1 MLIAWITA
9 AIVTPLGLAAPDRLT
24 AGPANQYLG
33 AAAPPGG
40 APARELYFTSDE
52 ESTTQIYVQDLV
64 SGVPRLAFDEL
75 ADVTWPRPSPDGRFL
90 LYISYRE
97 DAAGDLCLREIQGE
111 VGARRYGA
119 RHCLARPDAAEL
131 QAVWFPD
138 SRSIA
143 LVTRPGLH
151 GDFELRRVSFS
162 SPEAMSVG
170 ERAIPGSLSSPA
182 LSPDGKWLVTVPV
195 ARSSRQIG
203 PSFLGRS
210 AGALELSSLGGK
222 GANAARL
229 AFALPGA
236 SAMPAFS
243 ADGKWL
249 YFTQFLNDTNFDGS
263 IDGNDHGVLFRA
275 PFSVA
280 ANGAGLVGAA
290 EQLSSAAESCQYPVP
305 AADRL
310 LATCL
315 SQGSLDV
322 FSLPPGGAIPAEWR
336 QSPAQLAERLDDEL
350 TSSRD
355 PWERLLL
362 FAHRGSTAAVWRQMI
377 GLHLGLGELESAQFY
392 TARLAAEAPA
402 QGAGEEQRAAGDAL
416 RELAEQRRDER
427 ALQRGALS
435 APFVA
440 AARARLVRLKKLAH
454 PLATIAASEILDTLG
469 EEAAARAALEPL
481 GKHFD
486 LDPKAPGITFDPLVA
501 SLYAERILALYRGEP
516 RYFELY
522 QPIAEQV
529 LAHAEVFV
537 RELLRGANP
546 AERAARI
553 DAWLKRTDAYG
564 EIAFLLELER
574 ALAELTATTQ
584 EQVRERV
591 FTLYRQN
598 KELPRRKALV
608 AATVRRS
615 LAAGNEYLLYNFAES
630 WASYVPRQLAERRR
644 AERLYRDAVFER
656 AYVEE
661 QKGEIGD
668 ARGHFYG
675 VTLQTESLE
684 AHAGFLEMRL
694 AEGKDPAAD
703 YRDSPSFSPAAT
715 GYARAYLLARKL
727 PGLVREPAAHA
738 KAEAEATRE
747 LSAIAR
753 AAPQRAE
760 VHQLWAYIAYQRY
773 LRTGDR
779 LAPVEANAHA
789 LIALDLYRDSPRGR
803 AATFDLLGRVQ
814 AAVGN
819 YGLALGWLEQRARL
833 PFSSPRQ
840 ELSHCL
846 AFARAR
852 YHTGDAAGASITA
865 ERCTAL
871 TANAQGEAARYRPLA
886 LDRAGLY
893 ALAAGT
899 PEVAARAYAELWPL
913 VEHAV
918 DSPGAPGEAA
928 RNRLTTRLGQASAAI
943 ALGAAGDKPGS
954 SNALELIAAAEALLG
969 KDAPAARTGP
979 YTRERPPEALSRE
992 SYRLLFLGLRAQAHA
1007 QAGDLA
1013 AATAAMRERRDAV
1026 AARLKSTGLDE
1037 DRLELALCEAQLA
1050 SHARGR
1056 GAPVAEVLGHLTRA
1070 RTQWRTWAS
1079 STGTPVEDLGLAILG
1094 SLAELH
1100 LSEGV
1105 TKAQLGFDL
1114 ADELG
1119 ASYTQL
1125 SLVRNPAWEKARA
1138 RFEGYLT
1145 TLNLR
1150 SAGR

>member
-33 AAAPPGG
+33 AAAPPSG

-75 ADVTWPRPSPDGRFL
+75 ADVTWPRPSPDGRYL

-119 RHCLARPDAAEL
+119 RHCLVRPDAAEL

-170 ERAIPGSLSSPA
+170 ERAVPGSLSSPA

-203 PSFLGRS
+203 PSFLGKS
-210 AGALELSSLGGK
+210 TGALELSSLGGK
-222 GANAARL
+222 GGATRL

-243 ADGKWL
+243 VDGKWL

-280 ANGAGLVGAA
+280 DGAGQVGAA

-310 LATCL
+310 LVTCL

-362 FAHRGSTAAVWRQMI
+362 FAHRGATAAVWRQMI
-377 GLHLGLGELESAQFY
+377 GLHLGLGELESALFY
-392 TARLAAEAPA
+392 AARLAAEAPA
-402 QGAGEEQRAAGDAL
+402 QRAGEEQRAAGAAL
-416 RELAEQRRDER
+416 RELAEERRDER
-427 ALQRGALS
+427 ALERGALS
-435 APFVA
+435 APFVK
-440 AARARLVRLKKLAH
+440 AARARLERLKMLDH
-454 PLATIAASEILDTLG
+454 PLALIAASEILDTLG
-469 EEAAARAALEPL
+469 EEAAARAALDPL
-481 GKHFD
+481 RKHFD
-486 LDPKAPGITFDPLVA
+486 LDPKTAGVTFDPLVA
-501 SLYAERILALYRGEP
+501 SLYAERLLALYRGEP

-537 RELLRGANP
+537 RELLLGATA
-546 AERAARI
+546 AERAAKL
-553 DAWLKRTDAYG
+553 DAWHKRTDAYG

-574 ALAELTATTQ
+574 ALADLTAATQ

-591 FTLYRQN
+591 FQLYRQN

-661 QKGEIGD
+661 QKGKIGD

-694 AEGKDPAAD
+694 AEGQDPTKDYAA
-703 YRDSPSFSPAAT
+703 STNFSPAAT

-727 PGLVREPAAHA
+727 PGLVRDPAAHA
-738 KAEAEATRE
+738 KADAEAIRE
-747 LSAIAR
+747 LEAIAK

-760 VHQLWAYIAYQRY
+760 VHQLWAYIAHQRY
-773 LRTGDR
+773 LRAGDR

-803 AATFDLLGRVQ
+803 AATLDLLGRVQ

-819 YGLALGWLEQRARL
+819 YGLALGWLEQRSRL

-846 AFARAR
+846 ALARAR
-852 YHTGDAAGASITA
+852 YHTGDAAGAHATA
-865 ERCTAL
+865 ERCTAM

-893 ALAAGT
+893 ALAAGS
-899 PEVAARAYAELWPL
+899 PEAAARAYAELWPL
-913 VEHAV
+913 VEQAA

-943 ALGAAGDKPGS
+943 AHGARSDKPGS
-954 SNALELIAAAEALLG
+954 GDALALVGSAESLLG

-979 YTRERPPEALSRE
+979 YTRERPPEPLSRD
-992 SYRLLFLGLRAQAHA
+992 SYRLLLLGLRAQAHA

-1013 AATAAMRERRDAV
+1013 AATAVMRERRDAV
-1026 AARLKSTGLDE
+1026 AARLKSSGLDE

-1050 SHARGR
+1050 SYARSR

-1070 RTQWRTWAS
+1070 RTEWRTWSS

-1150 SAGR
+1150 SIGR

>member
-1 MLIAWITA
+1 LLIAWIAA

-24 AGPANQYLG
+24 AGPANQYL
-33 AAAPPGG
+33 AAASPPAG
-40 APARELYFTSDE
+40 APARELYFTSDQ
-52 ESTTQIYVQDLV
+52 ESTTQIYVQDLQ

-75 ADVTWPRPSPDGRFL
+75 ADVTWPRPSPDGRHL

-97 DAAGDLCLREIQGE
+97 DAAGDLCVREIRGS
-111 VGARRYGA
+111 VGARSFGPR
-119 RHCLARPDAAEL
+119 RCLTGDASAEL

-138 SRSIA
+138 SQAIA

-151 GDFELRRVSFS
+151 GDFELRRLSLGAS
-162 SPEAMSVG
+162 SVAGPVTG
-170 ERAIPGSLSSPA
+170 ERLAPGSVSSPA

-195 ARSSRQIG
+195 TRSSRQIG
-203 PSFLGRS
+203 PSFLGKS
-210 AGALELSSLGGK
+210 SGALELLRLAGGR
-222 GANAARL
+222 AEAPRAVRL

-243 ADGKWL
+243 SDGKWL

-275 PFSVA
+275 AFSA
-280 ANGAGLVGAA
+280 ADGAA
-290 EQLSSAAESCQYPVP
+290 AAPEQLSSAAASCQYPAP

-350 TSSRD
+350 TSSRQ

-362 FAHRGSTAAVWRQMI
+362 LAHRGATPAVWREMI
-377 GLHLGLGELESAQFY
+377 GLHLGLGELESAMFY
-392 TARLAAEAPA
+392 AARVAAAEPAP
-402 QGAGEEQRAAGDAL
+402 GAAL

-427 ALQRGALS
+427 ALERGSLS
-435 APFVA
+435 APFVK
-440 AARARLVRLKKLAH
+440 AARARLERLKPIDH
-454 PLATIAASEILDTLG
+454 PLAAIAASEILDTLG
-469 EEAAARAALEPL
+469 EETAARAALEPL
-481 GKHFD
+481 RKHFE
-486 LDPKAPGITFDPLVA
+486 LDPKAAGPTFEPLVA
-501 SLYAERILALYRGEP
+501 SLYAERLLALYRGEP

-529 LAHAEVFV
+529 LSHAEVFV
-537 RELLRGANP
+537 RELLRGATA
-546 AERAARI
+546 AERAARV
-553 DAWLKRTDAYG
+553 DAWQKRVDAYG

-574 ALAELTATTQ
+574 ALAELTAATQ

-591 FTLYRQN
+591 FLLYRQN

-608 AATVRRS
+608 AATVRRA
-615 LAAGNEYLLYNFAES
+615 LVAGNEYLLYNFAES

-661 QKGEIGD
+661 ARGAIGG

-694 AEGKDPAAD
+694 AEGKDPSAD
-703 YRDSPSFSPAAT
+703 YATSANFSPAAT

-727 PGLVREPAAHA
+727 PGLARDPAAHA
-738 KAEAEATRE
+738 KAEAEAIRE
-747 LSAIAR
+747 LAAIAK

-773 LRTGDR
+773 LRAGDR
-779 LAPVEANAHA
+779 LAPMEANAHA
-789 LIALDLYRDSPRGR
+789 LLALDLYRDSPRGR
-803 AATFDLLGRVQ
+803 AATLDLLGRVQ

-819 YGLALGWLEQRARL
+819 YGLALGWLEARARL
-833 PFSSPRQ
+833 PFASPRQ

-852 YHTGDAAGASITA
+852 YHTGDATGAKLTA
-865 ERCTAL
+865 ERCTAM
-871 TANAQGEAARYRPLA
+871 TANAQGEASRYRPLA

-893 ALAAGT
+893 ALAAGA
-899 PEVAARAYAELWPL
+899 PEAAARAYAELWPL
-913 VEHAV
+913 VEKAT
-918 DSPGAPGEAA
+918 DSANAPGEAA
-928 RNRLTTRLGQASAAI
+928 RNRLTTRLGQASAALM
-943 ALGAAGDKPGS
+943 LGERATPPQAGDAQD
-954 SNALELIAAAEALLG
+954 ALRLVAAAEALLG
-969 KDAPAARTGP
+969 DTAPAPRTGP
-979 YTRERPPEALSRE
+979 YLRERPPEPLPHQ
-992 SYRLLFLGLRAQAHA
+992 SYRLLLLGLRAQAHA

-1013 AATAAMRERRDAV
+1013 AATAVMRQRRDAV
-1026 AARLKSTGLDE
+1026 AARQGDSGLDE

-1050 SHARGR
+1050 SYAHRR
-1056 GAPVAEVLGHLTRA
+1056 GAPVTEVLGHLTRA
-1070 RTQWRTWAS
+1070 RTQWRAWSA

-1094 SLAELH
+1094 SLADLH

-1105 TKAQLGFDL
+1105 TAAQLGFDL
-1114 ADELG
+1114 AAELL

-1125 SLVRNPAWEKARA
+1125 SLVRNPAWETARA
-1138 RFEGYLT
+1138 RFEVYLT
-1145 TLNLR
+1145 TLNVR
-1150 SAGR
+1150 STGR